1 MSETHSEE
9 FKAKVVLEA
18 ASGEQGSL
26 SKIAGEYEVTPAQIV
41 EWAAGMDLPSEDL
54 YTMAREAGVDPD
66 DLAMDVE
73 LTSGSKRFLDSISY
87 GVTPDVI
94 NMKKLGFWTTF
105 GAGFVLLIVLA
116 LMGIYQFTTAQTIQQ
131 VLESSGSHYEVTQ
144 LKAREQQRLNS
155 FGVVDADQEIYRV
168 PIDQVIE
175 QMARDAEEQ

>member
-1 MSETHSEE
+1 MSESYSQD

-26 SKIAGEYEVTPAQIV
+26 SEVAGRHDVTPSQIV
-41 EWAAGMDLPSEDL
+41 DWAADMDLPSEDL
-54 YTMAREAGVDPD
+54 HALAREAGVDAD
-66 DLAMDVE
+66 DLAKGLE
-73 LTSGSKRFLDSISY
+73 LTSSSKRFQDSISY
-87 GVTPDVI
+87 GVTPDII

-131 VLESSGSHYEVTQ
+131 VLEGSGSHYEVTQ
-144 LKAREQQRLNS
+144 LKERQQQRLNS

-168 PIDQVIE
+168 PVDLVIE
-175 QMARDAEEQ
+175 QMARDEEEQ